1 MSHLNSWFVCEE
13 EFKKGA
19 SYSKLSKVRNFGVEP
34 KIFNERSSGLIGHG
48 SSITNFLRLT
58 LVMFNGRLF
67 FWCMF
72 LIFRPNLY
80 RLSSMSILEVH
91 KFPTSIFIHFGDKI

>member
-1 MSHLNSWFVCEE
+1 M
-13 EFKKGA
+13 
-19 SYSKLSKVRNFGVEP
+19 
-34 KIFNERSSGLIGHG
+34 LIGHG

-80 RLSSMSILEVH
+80 RLSSMSILEVL